1 MKLAGNVLELVGGT
15 PVVRLNRLAEGLRTE
30 VYVKLEYFNP
40 AGSVKDR
47 AAFYMME
54 MAEKEGKLKPG
65 MTIIEATTGNTG
77 VALAMAAAVKGY
89 KLIIVM
95 PANMSEERR
104 KMLEFYGAE
113 VIVTPPIQGMIGA
126 VEKAKNIAL
135 SQPEKYYHIQQ
146 FENPFNAESH
156 AVYTARE
163 ILEQIGTDLDA
174 VVVGVGSGGTLTGI
188 AQVLKREITDIEII
202 AVEPRNSPVLSGG
215 IPGAHEIQGIGAGFI
230 PPILN
235 IELIDRIIAVKDE
248 DAMTTC
254 RLLASK
260 EGLAVGLSSG
270 AAVFAALEIAKE
282 GKYNKVLA
290 IAPDGVEKYM
300 STVLFG

>member
-1 MKLAGNVLELVGGT
+1 MKLAGNVLELVGET
-15 PVVRLNRLAEGLRTE
+15 PVVRLNRLSEGVEAE

-40 AGSVKDR
+40 AGSIKDR
-47 AAFYMME
+47 AAFYMLE

-65 MTIIEATTGNTG
+65 MNIIEATTGNTG
-77 VALAMAAAVKGY
+77 IALAMAAAVKGY
-89 KLIIVM
+89 KLTIVM

-113 VIVTPPIQGMIGA
+113 VIFTPPIQGMIGA
-126 VEKAKNIAL
+126 VEKARQITA
-135 SQPEKYYHIQQ
+135 SEPGKYYHVQQ
-146 FENPFNAESH
+146 FENPFNVESH
-156 AVYTARE
+156 SIYTVRE
-163 ILEQIGTDLDA
+163 ILEQMGTDLDA

-188 AQVLKREITDIEII
+188 AQVLKKEIPGIEVI

-215 IPGAHEIQGIGAGFI
+215 APGAHEIQGIGAGFI

-235 IELIDRIIAVKDE
+235 IELIDHIFTVKDE

-270 AAVFAALEIAKE
+270 AAVFAALEMAKE
-282 GKYNKVLA
+282 RKYNKILA